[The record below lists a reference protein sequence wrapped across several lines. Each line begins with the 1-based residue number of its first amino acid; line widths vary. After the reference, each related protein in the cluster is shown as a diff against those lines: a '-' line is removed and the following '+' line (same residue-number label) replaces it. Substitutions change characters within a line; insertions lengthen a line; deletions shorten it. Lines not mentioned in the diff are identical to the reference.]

1 MSDLYEYDVDGN
13 GTLDLVEVTQD
24 SDGGTLV
31 VADLDGDGY
40 GDVAAYDADGDGQP
54 DEVTDAE
61 AGAADPAGAE
71 ATTQATQATQTTQAG
86 AAPTYSQWAADQAY
100 HDAYVNNVYGD
111 SKQW

>member
-54 DEVTDAE
+54 DEVTNADA
-61 AGAADPAGAE
+61 AGSETAAAGS
-71 ATTQATQATQTTQAG
+71 QAQTQAG